1 MAEIKYKRET
11 KKKKIKGMKDPVT
24 VYKKAGSSKLYVRCN
39 GRMRSYVSYKK
50 SCLKKIS
57 AKKAKPVRRK
67 TRVRGGGSC
76 NMDQRVQQGGQPDT
90 YSNDLLSVGGARKSV
105 KQQEQNQQN
114 QQQQQKK
121 QQQQQNGGNFFN
133 IFEEVSKLR
142 NQDGGAKGR
151 KGRKGRKGIK
161 GKKSGGSNDFDMDM
175 TTMQQMEPVDQV
187 EEYENDVDDQQP
199 SVLGGGRH
207 RRRRSASPKRRRAA
221 SPKRRRS
228 ASPKRRRAASPKRR
242 RSTRR

>member
-67 TRVRGGGSC
+67 TRVRGGSSC
-76 NMDQRVQQGGQPDT
+76 NMDQRAQQGGENII
-90 YSNDLLSVGGARKSV
+90 YSENLAQGGTNLKNSQKAGGFLDGLFDLD
-105 KQQEQNQQN
+105 
-114 QQQQQKK
+114 
-121 QQQQQNGGNFFN
+121 
-133 IFEEVSKLR
+133 KLQLP
-142 NQDGGAKGR
+142 QDGGAKRRRGR
-151 KGRKGRKGIK
+151 RGGRGGRC
-161 GKKSGGSNDFDMDM
+161 KKGGSDDFDMD
-175 TTMQQMEPVDQV
+175 TLNQMEQNDQMGNV
-187 EEYENDVDDQQP
+187 EEYENEEDEG
-199 SVLGGGRH
+199 SLLGGGR
-207 RRRRSASPKRRRAA
+207 RRSRRAA
-221 SPKRRRS
+221 SPKRRRATS
-228 ASPKRRRAASPKRR
+228 PRSRRAASPKRRRAASPKRR

>member
-67 TRVRGGGSC
+67 TRVRGGSAC
-76 NMDQRVQQGGQPDT
+76 NMGQHEQQGGENII
-90 YSNDLLSVGGARKSV
+90 YSENLAQGGTNLKSQS
-105 KQQEQNQQN
+105 KSKSKSKSKSQSQS
-114 QQQQQKK
+114 QK
-121 QQQQQNGGNFFN
+121 GGIFGNLFN
-133 IFEEVSKLR
+133 SLDEL
-142 NQDGGAKGR
+142 QLPQGGGAKGR
-151 KGRKGRKGIK
+151 RRGRGRARGRGGGIK
-161 GKKSGGSNDFDMDM
+161 GGTTNDFDID
-175 TTMQQMEPVDQV
+175 TLKQMEQMEQMEQMDQV
-187 EEYENDVDDQQP
+187 EEYENEDKEGL
-199 SVLGGGRH
+199 LGGGR
-207 RRRRSASPKRRRAA
+207 RRSRRAASPKRRRAA
-221 SPKRRRS
+221 SPKRRRA

>member
-67 TRVRGGGSC
+67 TRVRGGSAC
-76 NMDQRVQQGGQPDT
+76 NMGQHEQQGGENII
-90 YSNDLLSVGGARKSV
+90 YSENLAQGGTNLKSQS
-105 KQQEQNQQN
+105 KSKSKSKSKSQSQS
-114 QQQQQKK
+114 QK
-121 QQQQQNGGNFFN
+121 GGIFGNLFN
-133 IFEEVSKLR
+133 SLDEL
-142 NQDGGAKGR
+142 QLPQGGGAKGR
-151 KGRKGRKGIK
+151 GRGGGIK
-161 GKKSGGSNDFDMDM
+161 GGTTNDFDID
-175 TTMQQMEPVDQV
+175 TLKQMEQMEQMEQMDQV
-187 EEYENDVDDQQP
+187 EEYENEDKEGL
-199 SVLGGGRH
+199 LGGGR
-207 RRRRSASPKRRRAA
+207 RRSRRAASPKRRRAA
-221 SPKRRRS
+221 SPKRRRA